1 MPAPTRN
8 WVVSDSPPASVLDAF
23 EVGISP
29 LGDLPARLLYN
40 RGFNTPTEAREF
52 LNAGYSDLSDPSL
65 LPGIDKAATR
75 LIEAIERGESI
86 GIVGD
91 FDVDG
96 LTGAALL
103 LGSIEAFGGKAV
115 AFVPDRQKDGHGVP
129 KSALSSMHASGVSLV
144 ITADT
149 GTSELE
155 SLEYA
160 SSLGLDVVVTDHHV
174 LPNELPAV
182 VALVNPHLGDDDSP
196 AAGLTGAGVAFKLVQ
211 TVGRKL
217 GRGGASTA
225 LALAALGTVA
235 DVGPLRG
242 DNRIIVREGLKQLE
256 NTAHAGLRSLIGQ
269 AKVGGKNGPIDA
281 ESVAFQIGPRLNAP
295 GRLGNARN
303 SLDLLVCD
311 DPERALALAEQL
323 EANNLERR
331 RLSSEAQEIAAA
343 AIVGQDSLPPLISV
357 VSDQLHPGLLGPAAS
372 RLSETHSRPAMVGII
387 QEDVF
392 RASLRSG
399 PGFDIHAAL
408 ENSSSLFEKF
418 GGHARAGGFTAAS
431 SDVERIIGELTDY
444 ASTSSAEPVAEPLQ
458 IDAEIDFSR
467 VGNPL
472 KQFLDELA
480 PFGEGNP
487 TPLFLSRGL
496 MPTEVKAVGATG
508 DHLKLALDGGSRTMK
523 AIGFGMGR
531 ATLGSGLVD
540 AVYSLKMN
548 YWRGRESLELSLVD
562 IRPSEQRS

>member
-1 MPAPTRN
+1 LLKPNRD
-8 WVVSDSPPASVLDAF
+8 WVIADSPPASVLEAY
-23 EVGISP
+23 EVATSS

-40 RGFNTPTEAREF
+40 RGFNTPAEARKF
-52 LNAGYSDLSDPSL
+52 LSAGYADLSDPSL
-65 LPGIDKAATR
+65 LPGLDKASER
-75 LIEAIERGESI
+75 LIRAIERGESI

-115 AFVPDRQKDGHGVP
+115 AFVPDRQADGHGVP
-129 KSALSSMHASGVSLV
+129 KSALSSMHASGVSLI

-155 SLEYA
+155 SLAYA
-160 SSLGLDVVVTDHHV
+160 ASLGLDVVVTDHHV
-174 LPNELPAV
+174 IGTELPSV

-211 TVGRKL
+211 SVGRKL
-217 GRGGASTA
+217 GRGGASSA

-256 NTAHAGLRSLIGQ
+256 NTAHAGLRSLITQ

-311 DPERALALAEQL
+311 DPDRAFILAEQL
-323 EANNLERR
+323 ESNNIERR
-331 RLSSEAQEIAAA
+331 RLSAEAQEIAEAA
-343 AIVGQDSLPPLISV
+343 MAGRDSLPPLISV
-357 VSDQLHPGLLGPAAS
+357 VSNQLHPGLLGPAAG
-372 RLSETHSRPAMVGII
+372 RLSENYSRPAMVGII
-387 QEDVF
+387 QDEFF

-399 PGFDIHAAL
+399 PEFDIHAAL

-418 GGHARAGGFTAAS
+418 GGHARAGGLTAAAS
-431 SDVERIIGELTDY
+431 NVEQIIIELTDY
-444 ASTSSAEPVAEPLQ
+444 AATNSGDPVAESLA
-458 IDAEIDFSR
+458 IDAEIDFSA
-467 VGNPL
+467 VGTPL
-472 KQFLDELA
+472 KKFLDELA
-480 PFGEGNP
+480 PYGEANP
-487 TPLFLSRGL
+487 TPLFLTRGL
-496 MPTEVKAVGATG
+496 MPLEVKAVGATG
-508 DHLKLALDGGSRTMK
+508 DHLKLALDGGSRTIK
-523 AIGFGMGR
+523 AIGFGLGR

-562 IRPSEQRS
+562 IRPSI

>member
-1 MPAPTRN
+1 MPTSKRN
-8 WVVSDSPPASVLDAF
+8 WVVSDSPPTSVLDAY
-23 EVGISP
+23 EVWTSS
-29 LGDLPARLLYN
+29 LGDIPARLLYN
-40 RGFNTPTEAREF
+40 RGFNTPAEARQF

-65 LPGIDKAATR
+65 LPGIDTAATR
-75 LIEAIERGESI
+75 LISALERGESI

-103 LGSIEAFGGKAV
+103 LGSIEAFGGKGV
-115 AFVPDRQKDGHGVP
+115 AFVPDRQIDGHGVP
-129 KSALSSMHASGVSLV
+129 KTALSSMHACGVSLV

-149 GTSELE
+149 GTSEFE

-160 SSLGLDVVVTDHHV
+160 TSLGLDVIVTDHHV
-174 LPNELPAV
+174 IGSELPAV

-225 LALAALGTVA
+225 LALAALGTIA

-256 NTAHAGLRSLIGQ
+256 NTEHAGLRSLIGQ
-269 AKVGGKNGPIDA
+269 AKVGGVHGPIDA

-303 SLDLLVCD
+303 ALDLLVCD
-311 DPERALALAEQL
+311 DPERAHVLAEQL
-323 EANNLERR
+323 EASNMERR
-331 RLSSEAQEIAAA
+331 RLSGEAQEIAAA
-343 AIVGQDSLPPLISV
+343 AIAGQVELPPLISV
-357 VSDQLHPGLLGPAAS
+357 VSDRIHPGLLGPAAS

-387 QEDVF
+387 QENMF

-399 PGFDIHAAL
+399 PEFDIHAAL
-408 ENSSSLFEKF
+408 LNSSSLFEKF
-418 GGHARAGGFTAAS
+418 GGHARAGGFTAAA
-431 SDVERIIGELTDY
+431 SDVEQIVLELTDY
-444 ASTSSAEPVAEPLQ
+444 AATSSTEAEAEDLL

-467 VGNPL
+467 IGNPL

-480 PFGEGNP
+480 PFGEANP
-487 TPLFLSRGL
+487 TPLFLTRGL
-496 MPTEVKAVGATG
+496 MPMEVKAVGATG

-540 AVYSLKMN
+540 VVYSLKMN

-562 IRPSEQRS
+562 IRPSE

>member
-1 MPAPTRN
+1 MSAPKRN
-8 WVVSDSPPASVLDAF
+8 WVVSDSPPTSVLDAY
-23 EVGISP
+23 EVWTSS

-40 RGFNTPTEAREF
+40 RGFNTPAEARQF
-52 LNAGYSDLSDPSL
+52 LNAGYADLSDPSL
-65 LPGIDKAATR
+65 LPGIDKAASR
-75 LIEAIERGESI
+75 LISAIERGESI
-86 GIVGD
+86 GIIGD

-103 LGSIEAFGGKAV
+103 LGSIEAFGGKAI
-115 AFVPDRQKDGHGVP
+115 AFVPDRQIDGHGVP
-129 KSALSSMHASGVSLV
+129 KTALSSMHASGVSLI

-155 SLEYA
+155 SFEYA
-160 SSLGLDVVVTDHHV
+160 TGLGLDVIVTDHHV
-174 LPNELPAV
+174 IGDELPDV

-256 NTAHAGLRSLIGQ
+256 NTDHAGLRSLISQ
-269 AKVGGKNGPIDA
+269 AKVGGKHGPIDA

-303 SLDLLVCD
+303 ALDLLVCD
-311 DPERALALAEQL
+311 EPVRAALLAEQL
-323 EANNLERR
+323 EANNMERR
-331 RLSSEAQEIAAA
+331 RLSGEAQEIAAA
-343 AIVGQDSLPPLISV
+343 AIAGQDELPPLISV
-357 VSDQLHPGLLGPAAS
+357 VSDRLHPGLLGPAAS
-372 RLSETHSRPAMVGII
+372 RLSEVHSRPAMVGII
-387 QEDVF
+387 QENVF

-399 PGFDIHAAL
+399 PEFDIHAAL
-408 ENSSSLFEKF
+408 LSSSPLFEKF
-418 GGHARAGGFTAAS
+418 GGHARAGGFTAAAA
-431 SDVERIIGELTDY
+431 DVEQIVLELTDY
-444 ASTSSAEPVAEPLQ
+444 AATSSTEAKTEDLL

-467 VGNPL
+467 VGNSL
-472 KQFLDELA
+472 KKFLDELA
-480 PFGEGNP
+480 PFGESNP
-487 TPLFLSRGL
+487 TPLFITRGL
-496 MPTEVKAVGATG
+496 MPMEVKAVGAAG

-540 AVYSLKMN
+540 VVYSLKMN

-562 IRPSEQRS
+562 IRPSE

>member
-1 MPAPTRN
+1 MPTSKQN
-8 WVVSDSPPASVLDAF
+8 WVVSDSPPTSVLDAF
-23 EVGISP
+23 EVWTSS
-29 LGDLPARLLYN
+29 LGDIPARLLYN
-40 RGFNTPTEAREF
+40 RGFNTPAEARQF
-52 LNAGYSDLSDPSL
+52 LNASYSDLSDPSL

-75 LIEAIERGESI
+75 LISAIERGESI

-115 AFVPDRQKDGHGVP
+115 AFVPDRQIDGHGVP
-129 KSALSSMHASGVSLV
+129 KTALSSMHASGVSLV

-160 SSLGLDVVVTDHHV
+160 ASLGLDVIVTDHHV
-174 LPNELPAV
+174 IGSELPVV

-225 LALAALGTVA
+225 LALAALGTIA

-256 NTAHAGLRSLIGQ
+256 NTEHAGLRSLISQ
-269 AKVGGKNGPIDA
+269 AKVGGVHGPIDA

-311 DPERALALAEQL
+311 EPVRAALLAEQL
-323 EANNLERR
+323 EASNMERR
-331 RLSSEAQEIAAA
+331 RLSGEAQEIAAA
-343 AIVGQDSLPPLISV
+343 AIAGQDELPPLISV
-357 VSDQLHPGLLGPAAS
+357 VSDRIHPGLLGPAAS

-387 QEDVF
+387 QENVF

-399 PGFDIHAAL
+399 PEFDIHAAL
-408 ENSSSLFEKF
+408 LNSSSLFEKF
-418 GGHARAGGFTAAS
+418 GGHARAGGFTAAA
-431 SDVERIIGELTDY
+431 SDVEQIILELTDY
-444 ASTSSAEPVAEPLQ
+444 AATSTTEAKSEDLL

-467 VGNPL
+467 IGNPL
-472 KQFLDELA
+472 KEFLDELA
-480 PFGEGNP
+480 PFGEANP
-487 TPLFLSRGL
+487 TPLFLTRGL
-496 MPTEVKAVGATG
+496 MPMEVKAVGAAG

-531 ATLGSGLVD
+531 TLLGSGLVD
-540 AVYSLKMN
+540 VVYSLKMN

-562 IRPSEQRS
+562 IRPSE

>member
-1 MPAPTRN
+1 MSAPKRN
-8 WVVSDSPPASVLDAF
+8 WVVSDSPPTSVLDAY
-23 EVGISP
+23 EVWTSS

-40 RGFNTPTEAREF
+40 RGFNTPAEARQF
-52 LNAGYSDLSDPSL
+52 LNAGYADLSDPSL
-65 LPGIDKAATR
+65 LPGIDKAASR
-75 LIEAIERGESI
+75 LISAIERGESI
-86 GIVGD
+86 GIIGD

-103 LGSIEAFGGKAV
+103 LGSIEAFGGKAI
-115 AFVPDRQKDGHGVP
+115 AFVPDRQIDGHGVP
-129 KSALSSMHASGVSLV
+129 KTALSSMHASGVSLI

-155 SLEYA
+155 SFEYA
-160 SSLGLDVVVTDHHV
+160 TGLGLDVIVTDHHV
-174 LPNELPAV
+174 IGDELPDV

-256 NTAHAGLRSLIGQ
+256 NTDHAGLRSLISQ
-269 AKVGGKNGPIDA
+269 AKVGGKHGPIDA

-303 SLDLLVCD
+303 ALDLLVCD
-311 DPERALALAEQL
+311 EPVRAALLAEQL
-323 EANNLERR
+323 EANNMERR
-331 RLSSEAQEIAAA
+331 RLSGEAQEIAAA
-343 AIVGQDSLPPLISV
+343 AIAGQDELPPLISV
-357 VSDQLHPGLLGPAAS
+357 VSDRLHPGLLGPAAS
-372 RLSETHSRPAMVGII
+372 RLSEVHSRPAMVGII
-387 QEDVF
+387 QENVF

-399 PGFDIHAAL
+399 PEFDIHAAL
-408 ENSSSLFEKF
+408 LSSSSLFEKF
-418 GGHARAGGFTAAS
+418 GGHARAGGFTAAAA
-431 SDVERIIGELTDY
+431 DVEQIVLELTDY
-444 ASTSSAEPVAEPLQ
+444 AATSSTEAKTEDLL

-467 VGNPL
+467 VGNSL
-472 KQFLDELA
+472 KKFLDELA
-480 PFGEGNP
+480 PFGESNP
-487 TPLFLSRGL
+487 TPLFITRGL
-496 MPTEVKAVGATG
+496 MPMEVKAVGAAG

-540 AVYSLKMN
+540 VVYSLKMN

-562 IRPSEQRS
+562 IRPSE

>member
-1 MPAPTRN
+1 LSTSKRN
-8 WVVSDSPPASVLDAF
+8 WVVSDSPPASVLHAY
-23 EVGISP
+23 EVGTSS

-40 RGFNTPTEAREF
+40 RGFNTPAEAHQF

-65 LPGIDKAATR
+65 LPGIDKAAAR
-75 LIEAIERGESI
+75 LISAIERGESI

-115 AFVPDRQKDGHGVP
+115 AFVPDRQTDGHGVP
-129 KSALSSMHASGVSLV
+129 ISALSSMHASGVSLV

-160 SSLGLDVVVTDHHV
+160 ASLGLDVVVTDHHV

-256 NTAHAGLRSLIGQ
+256 NTEHAGLRSLIDQ

-295 GRLGNARN
+295 GRLGNARD

-311 DPERALALAEQL
+311 DPERALMLAEQL

-331 RLSSEAQEIAAA
+331 RLSGEAQEIAAA
-343 AIVGQDSLPPLISV
+343 AIAGQDLPPLISV
-357 VSDQLHPGLLGPAAS
+357 VSDRLHPGLLGPAAS
-372 RLSETHSRPAMVGII
+372 RLAETHSRPAMVGII

-399 PGFDIHAAL
+399 PEFDIHAAL
-408 ENSSSLFEKF
+408 QNSSSLFEKF
-418 GGHARAGGFTAAS
+418 GGHARAGGFTAAAA
-431 SDVERIIGELTDY
+431 DLEQIIAELTDY
-444 ASTSSAEPVAEPLQ
+444 ASTSSAEPVIESLE

-467 VGNPL
+467 VGIPL
-472 KQFLDELA
+472 KKFLDELA
-480 PFGEGNP
+480 PFGEANP
-487 TPLFLSRGL
+487 TPLFLTRGL
-496 MPTEVKAVGATG
+496 MPMEVKAVGATG

-562 IRPSEQRS
+562 IRPSE